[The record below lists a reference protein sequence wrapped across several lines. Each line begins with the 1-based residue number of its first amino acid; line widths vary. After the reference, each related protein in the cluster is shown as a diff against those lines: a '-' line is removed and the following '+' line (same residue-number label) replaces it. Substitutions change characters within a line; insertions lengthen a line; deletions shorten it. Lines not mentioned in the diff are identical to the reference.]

1 MVMAMEKKQPK
12 YTELVNWIQEQIAS
26 KKFLPGQKIY
36 SENRLKDMFQVSRQT
51 VRHAIAI
58 LEEEGVLIRKRGSGT
73 YINNIRRENLEKR
86 DRKSVV

>member
-58 LEEEGVLIRKRGSGT
+58 LEG
-73 YINNIRRENLEKR
+73 
-86 DRKSVV
+86 DRKYFV